1 MNVLNK
7 YKMATKVFVGFGI
20 VLALLLAISVVAV
33 ISLRDAEGNLATYRI
48 LARQTNVEGRV
59 QANMLTTRLHV
70 KDFIINANTDN
81 IQSVNDRAQLTI
93 EMIAEASALTTDPG
107 YQLNIENV
115 NQELQSYVSFLNV

>member
-7 YKMATKVFVGFGI
+7 YNMATKVFVGFGI

-33 ISLRDAEGNLATYRI
+33 ISLRDAEGNLVTYRM
-48 LARQTNVEGRV
+48 LARQTNAEGRV
-59 QANMLTTRLHV
+59 QANMLMTRLHA

-107 YQLNIENV
+107 YQLIIENV
-115 NQELQSYVSFLNV
+115 IQELQSYVSFLNV